1 MGRKKGKKKDAHPTP
16 EPPAY
21 DAATLA
27 EARELQA
34 QELEV
39 LQAIFDRDLV
49 SQSSTPL
56 YSYIFAIRLL
66 CEATPASATTAEVL
80 LHFDFTRAYPIKQPP
95 NITVEAKHGLSD
107 TETLKLQRGMETLA
121 LEKVGDAAVYDLVVF
136 ATEFIQEHLKDQSS
150 FFDQMMTRQQDRE
163 TKEKMAEDALMQQQE
178 EQARAK
184 NEEILALIDAERKKR
199 ETMKKTRR
207 RRRRHRSS
215 IDGEFSGSDG
225 ESRDDMESLSSIYE
239 QQTEASSKREGSLAS
254 PSDSDSDISD
264 LDAVAVAE
272 RYHSRYHG
280 DFKELGLLGRGGGG
294 EVVKVRNRL
303 DRQLY
308 AVKKVKL
315 DPDDKTMKKKI
326 LREVKTISRMQHR
339 HIVRY
344 FQAWIEG
351 DGGMSSDDEEDSSLE
366 DSDLSEAESE
376 LNGAVVSGKEDLY
389 GDASL
394 SSGVDDGLGAMTS
407 TDEDED
413 DWLGTMGSSTGL
425 WSSSRNEAR
434 SIRSNSHSFQLSSHH
449 FASESYAD
457 DGFDWEALEEAPM
470 EYEDDSSDDE
480 GEHRRKTLP
489 HRNPVPEKKRKFEK
503 LYIQMEYCEGN
514 ALREVIDKGALWKDP
529 DKIWTMFRQILEA
542 LVYIHRQGIIHR
554 DIKPP
559 NIFLDSEGTVKLGDF
574 GLAVRPPKV
583 LEDDSSNDDSSPPG
597 ETATGTILS
606 ESTGSSAAE
615 LYGRLKLENLE
626 STRVVGRSSVQNS
639 NLMTTMSADVGD
651 GNITAGVGT
660 AFYRAPEQEREGQRY
675 NQKADL
681 FSLGI
686 LFLEMWSP
694 PFTTLMERAQAL
706 SGLRERHELPEEFNA
721 SEEVKKII
729 LWLCERDPSKRPNAK
744 ELLASPLL
752 PAKMEV
758 EGSYLR
764 EALDTLA
771 NPQGKFFGQLID
783 ELISQEPLN
792 HVDYTYDHLESVKLR
807 NYEAQLRTKTY
818 VRNVLQKVFER
829 HGAIEMS
836 TPLLMPRLSEQS
848 FNGITLN
855 APPNASMMLDGN
867 GVSVSLPFDLTE
879 RLARFVAR
887 HNVSRLKC
895 FQFDRVYRKSV
906 GGGHPREFTESDF
919 DIIWDDGGSF
929 RFLELEGLEVVSG
942 VIKALPGCLGSYYL
956 RFNDARMTRGILD
969 LCRVPNR
976 ARREVLRLLSNEVSF
991 YVHAGPPSTQ
1001 VPSLKPGRWKFVA
1014 KRLKHYG
1021 APASAID
1028 ALKPFFLLPEDC
1040 LTSLDMIELEVQKL
1054 FAKNRTITNR
1064 DVTDGDVSSSSAD
1077 RKQIQKRD
1085 TQLRRIVK
1093 DVNEGITS
1101 LRLLLQGMQFLQLS
1115 GPVCTRLDLGLSPRP
1130 ERYTSGFIFQAIL
1143 LGESSCG
1150 GNTGDKS
1157 ASLLVASTDNQIII
1171 AEGGRYDA
1179 LISRFKLTTAYAKAS
1194 SVAAMGV
1201 RFAID
1206 KIVSLLAESMSSVL
1220 LEFKSPATEVLTGGR
1235 KVLICSAGKAS
1246 DTMLFRMQIAMLLW
1260 GQGISADYLHPEPL
1274 HLEDLE
1280 DYCAQQ
1286 NVHWMV
1292 IVQKHMMRE
1301 KQQVKIRAVK
1311 SHYEADIVTTLT
1323 SLPENISELLAN
1335 FGKSS
1340 HGDTPAGGRGHNHFG
1355 EGMNNNNSGGGGG
1368 SASSSG
1374 NTLQPIFDVRVVDAK
1389 YQSRDRNNRNYQL
1402 DTQKVQRRVS
1412 KWISSSFSSR
1422 GDEAMKVLSVDL
1434 PFALVREMSS
1444 ALMEEG
1450 RSGIDTVCANNP
1462 RYRKQ
1467 LKYTMEELLSLT
1479 PESNARVGRERY
1491 VLLHS
1496 MVDDRY
1502 DMMSLAPP
1510 SKSRKR

>member
-1 MGRKKGKKKDAHPTP
+1 PG
-16 EPPAY
+16 
-21 DAATLA
+21 
-27 EARELQA
+27 
-34 QELEV
+34 
-39 LQAIFDRDLV
+39 
-49 SQSSTPL
+49 
-56 YSYIFAIRLL
+56 
-66 CEATPASATTAEVL
+66 SATTAEVL
-80 LHFDFTRAYPIKQPP
+80 LHFDFTRAYPLKQPP
-95 NITVEAKHGLSD
+95 NITVESKHGLSD
-107 TETLKLQRGMETLA
+107 TETLKLSRGMEKLA
-121 LEKVGDAAVYDLVVF
+121 LEKVGDASVYDLVVF
-136 ATEFIQEHLKDQSS
+136 ATDFIQDHLKDQSS
-150 FFDQMMTRQQDRE
+150 FFDQMMTRQQDIETRE
-163 TKEKMAEDALMQQQE
+163 KQAEDALQQQQE
-178 EQARAK
+178 EQARVK
-184 NEEILALIDAERKKR
+184 NEEILALIDAERQKR
-199 ETMKKTRR
+199 ESIKKTRR

-215 IDGEFSGSDG
+215 IDGEYDGSDG
-225 ESRDDMESLSSIYE
+225 DMESASSIYE
-239 QQTEASSKREGSLAS
+239 RQTESSSKREDSS
-254 PSDSDSDISD
+254 SDSDSDMSE
-264 LDAVAVAE
+264 LDAVAAAE
-272 RYHSRYHG
+272 RYQSRYHG
-280 DFKELGLLGRGGGG
+280 DFHELGLLGRGGGG

-351 DGGMSSDDEEDSSLE
+351 ESGMSSGDEEDSSLE
-366 DSDLSEAESE
+366 GSDESDDE
-376 LNGAVVSGKEDLY
+376 NVLGGAVESSGKEDMY

-394 SSGVDDGLGAMTS
+394 SSGVEDALGAMTS
-407 TDEDED
+407 TDDDED

-425 WSSSRNEAR
+425 WSLSRQESR
-434 SIRSNSHSFQLSSHH
+434 SLRSNSHSFQLSSHH
-449 FASESYAD
+449 FPSQSYPD

-470 EYEDDSSDDE
+470 EDVEDSSEDE
-480 GEHRRKTLP
+480 SESFQRKVLP
-489 HRNPVPEKKRKFEK
+489 HKNPVPEKKRKFEK
-503 LYIQMEYCEGN
+503 LYIQMEYCGGN

-559 NIFLDSEGTVKLGDF
+559 NVFLDSEGIVKLGDF

-583 LEDDSSNDDSSPPG
+583 LDGDDTSNDDTSPPG
-597 ETATGTILS
+597 ETATGAILL

-615 LYGRLKLENLE
+615 LYGRLRMENLE
-626 STRVVGRSSVQNS
+626 STRAVGRASSNM
-639 NLMTTMSADVGD
+639 MTTMSADVGD
-651 GNITAGVGT
+651 GTITAGVGT

-686 LFLEMWSP
+686 MFFEMWSP

-706 SGLRERHELPEEFNA
+706 TGLRERHELPMNFNVPDD
-721 SEEVKKII
+721 VKKII

-744 ELLASPLL
+744 ELLVSPLL
-752 PAKMEV
+752 PAKIEV

-764 EALDTLA
+764 EALETLA
-771 NPQGKFFGQLID
+771 NPQGTFFGQLID
-783 ELISQEPLN
+783 ALVAQEPVN
-792 HVDYTYDHLESVKLR
+792 HVDYTYDHLESVKMR
-807 NYEAQLRTKTY
+807 SYEIQLRTTTY
-818 VRNVLQKVFER
+818 IQNVLQKVFER
-829 HGAIEMS
+829 HGAVEIS
-836 TPLLMPRLSEQS
+836 TPLLMPRLSEQN
-848 FNGITLN
+848 FNGINLST
-855 APPNASMMLDGN
+855 PPNASMMLDSN

-887 HNVSRLKC
+887 HNISRLKC
-895 FQFDRVYRKSV
+895 FQFDRVYRRSV

-942 VIKALPGCLGSYYL
+942 VIKALPSCLGLYYL
-956 RFNDARMTRGILD
+956 RFNDARVTRGILE
-969 LCRVPNR
+969 LCHVPVS

-991 YVHAGPPSTQ
+991 FVHSGPPSTQ
-1001 VPSLKPGRWKFVA
+1001 APNLKPGRWKFVA
-1014 KRLKHYG
+1014 KRMKHYG
-1021 APASAID
+1021 SPASAID

-1040 LTSLDMIELEVQKL
+1040 LTSLDLVEQEVQKL
-1054 FAKNRTITNR
+1054 FAKNRALGNR
-1064 DVTDGDVSSSSAD
+1064 DSLSPADGEAAD
-1077 RKQIQKRD
+1077 RKQIQKREA
-1085 TQLRRIVK
+1085 QLRRIVK

-1101 LRLLLQGMQFLQLS
+1101 LRLLLQGMQYLQLS
-1115 GPVCTRLDLGLSPRP
+1115 GPVCTRIDLGLSPRP

-1143 LGESSCG
+1143 LEEATYG
-1150 GNTGDKS
+1150 GNTSKNAS
-1157 ASLLVASTDNQIII
+1157 SSLLVAATDNQIII

-1206 KIVSLLAESMSSVL
+1206 KIVSLVAEGMCPDL
-1220 LEFKSPATEVLTGGR
+1220 LEFKSPASEVLTGGR

-1260 GQGISADYLHPEPL
+1260 GQGIGADYLHPEPL

-1292 IVQKHMMRE
+1292 IVQKHMMRD

-1311 SHYEADIVTTLT
+1311 SHSDADVVVNVVAIAEYV
-1323 SLPENISELLAN
+1323 SELLVTP
-1335 FGKSS
+1335 GKNA
-1340 HGDTPAGGRGHNHFG
+1340 HGDTTGGGGRGSSHFG
-1355 EGMNNNNSGGGGG
+1355 DKTSNSNGGG
-1368 SASSSG
+1368 SLSTSG
-1374 NTLQPIFDVRVVDAK
+1374 NTLQPIFDVKVVDAK
-1389 YQSRDRNNRNYQL
+1389 YQSRDKNYRNYQL
-1402 DTQKVQRRVS
+1402 DTQKVTRRVS
-1412 KWISSSFSSR
+1412 KWITSSFSSR
-1422 GDEAMKVLSVDL
+1422 GDEAMKVLSLDL

-1450 RSGIDTVCANNP
+1450 RDGIDTVCTNNP

-1467 LKYTMEELLSLT
+1467 LKYTMEELVALT
-1479 PESNARVGRERY
+1479 PEPNSRVVRERY

-1510 SKSRKR
+1510 SKSGRKANAGSKRN